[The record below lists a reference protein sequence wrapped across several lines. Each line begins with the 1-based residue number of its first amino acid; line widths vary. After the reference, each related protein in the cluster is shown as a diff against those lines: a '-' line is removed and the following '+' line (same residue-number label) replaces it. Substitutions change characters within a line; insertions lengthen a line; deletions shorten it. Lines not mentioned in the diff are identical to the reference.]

1 MKKNHVPTTR
11 VVEKKIV
18 TLTKLKERERD
29 MWLLFLINI
38 AKCEVFNHTSGQYI
52 FLKLKQ
58 LKGT

>member
-1 MKKNHVPTTR
+1 MKKNHVPTTW
-11 VVEKKIV
+11 VVEKKKSYFNKI
-18 TLTKLKERERD
+18 KRERKRYVATI
-29 MWLLFLINI
+29 LINI